1 MTSSN
6 NTLPVEAGALE
17 PAARIEL
24 LSAGPAACAILTP
37 AIKAALGRLEPGQVL
52 LARTD
57 DPVARLDVAA
67 WCALTGH
74 TLLATTEDADG
85 ALGFYIRKESK
96 R

>member
-1 MTSSN
+1 MISN
-6 NTLPVEAGALE
+6 DTRTAEAGAPE

-24 LSAGPAACAILTP
+24 LSAGAAACAILTP
-37 AIKAALGRLEPGQVL
+37 AIKAALQRLEPGQVL
-52 LARTD
+52 LARVD

-74 TLLATTEDADG
+74 TLLATTEEAG
-85 ALGFYIRKESK
+85 GVLGFYIRKESK